1 MGPLPDRSKLPPL
14 DVQIGERYAGD
25 GFTRLKLSY
34 ASDEGDRVPAY
45 LFLPQ
50 GRPERRAAILAL
62 HQTTPFGKSEPAAV
76 SKDSGGGSA
85 NLHYALELAR
95 RGYVVL
101 APDYPSLG
109 EYRYDFSKS
118 KYASGSMKGIVN
130 HMRGVDLLCGRHEV
144 DPSRIGVIGH
154 SLGGHN
160 AMFLAV
166 FDTRVKAVVSSC
178 GWTMF
183 ADYHGGKLDGW
194 SGERYMPRLR
204 TVYGLDLGR
213 APFDFDEVVAAIAP
227 RAFFS
232 NSPLR
237 DDNFAVAGVRK
248 GEAKAREVF
257 KLLRANEQLVV
268 RYPDAAHDFPP
279 EVRQEAYAFL
289 DRALGMTDAV
299 HAGNRAELQVGTAF
313 PAFDH
318 LGEIGQQA
326 KAAAA
331 CGVTILYASGLGG
344 EGYSGLPD
352 AAGCAKRRHEAAAYV
367 HEAKSRGI
375 RLVIGYL
382 CATSIVDL
390 PKFDAHWDP
399 AFRARFHT
407 PPSSWRQQ
415 DRNGRPLPSWYGGAY
430 QAACMNNPDWRTYE
444 RYMIHEQLEAGHD
457 GVFFDNPV
465 VHAKGCY
472 CPHCMERFARFLRE
486 RKVAIV
492 DTSLAGLRKA
502 AEERPKDFM
511 QFRGHHR
518 RRLLRRYAGLRKIR
532 PPGRPAHGQQQSQFS
547 RCPFQADPRV
557 GHGHPRHE

>member
-1 MGPLPDRSKLPPL
+1 MGPLPDRTKLPPL
-14 DVQIGERYAGD
+14 DVQVSEQYAGD

-45 LFLPQ
+45 LFIPQ
-50 GRPERRAAILAL
+50 SRSGRRAAVLAL
-62 HQTTPFGKSEPAAV
+62 HQTTPLGKSEPAGV
-76 SKDSGGGSA
+76 SKDSGGGAA

-109 EYRYDFSKS
+109 EYHYDFSNS

-130 HMRGVDLLCGRHEV
+130 HMRGIDLLCGLSEV
-144 DPSRIGVIGH
+144 DPRRIGVIGH

-160 AMFLAV
+160 AMFLAA

-178 GWTMF
+178 GWTTF
-183 ADYHGGKLDGW
+183 ADYRGGNIEGW
-194 SGERYMPRLR
+194 AGERYMPRLR

-213 APFDFDEVVAAIAP
+213 APFDFDEVAAAIAP

-237 DDNFAVAGVRK
+237 DDNFAAAGVRK
-248 GEAKAREVF
+248 AEAKARDVF
-257 KLLRANEQLVV
+257 KLLDAADQFVV

-279 EVRQEAYAFL
+279 DIRKEAYAFL
-289 DRALGMTDAV
+289 DRALGMSDGENAV
-299 HAGNRAELQVGTAF
+299 DRADLLPGAAF

-318 LGEIGQQA
+318 LGEIAYQA

-331 CGVTILYASGLGG
+331 CGATILYATGLGG
-344 EGYSGLPD
+344 EGYSGLPESVRW
-352 AAGCAKRRHEAAAYV
+352 AKQRRSAAAYV
-367 HEAKSRGI
+367 REAKSQGI
-375 RLVIGYL
+375 HLVIGYL

-407 PPSSWRQQ
+407 PPSEWRQQ

-430 QAACMNNPDWRTYE
+430 QPACMNNPDWRTYE

-465 VHAKGCY
+465 VHRQGCY
-472 CPHCMERFARFLRE
+472 CPHCMERFARFLR
-486 RKVAIV
+486 
-492 DTSLAGLRKA
+492 
-502 AEERPKDFM
+502 
-511 QFRGHHR
+511 RGVSRSPMLHCR
-518 RRLLRRYAGLRKIR
+518 RCGKRLKPGRRSSWSSARRLPPTSSPICGPTRNRCAPTPCSRPTTASIR
-532 PPGRPAHGQQQSQFS
+532 PMSFTSSAAS
-547 RCPFQADPRV
+547 RAWTSTP
-557 GHGHPRHE
+557 